1 MLQGDRVI
9 LREWRESDLPA
20 LAQIRNDI
28 ELQDLLMTQAKPNSI
43 ERVRRWLVD
52 RSSRDDMV
60 FFVAAACADNA
71 VLGYLQVT
79 NIDQF
84 HGVGDFGICL
94 SSAAQGASLAQE
106 ACQLLYA
113 YLSQTLALRKLTLK
127 VLADNARAIAFYRK
141 NGYRELGR
149 MERHF
154 RINDRFEDV
163 LIMERFLGV

>member
-1 MLQGDRVI
+1 MLLGDRLI

-20 LAQIRNDI
+20 LAEIRNDI

-43 ERVRRWLVD
+43 ERTRRWLVD

-60 FFVAAACADNA
+60 FFVAAACVDNT

-94 SSAAQGASLAQE
+94 SSAAQGTNLAQE

-113 YLSQTLALRKLTLK
+113 YLSRMLALRKLTLK
-127 VLADNARAIAFYRK
+127 VLADNVRAVAFYRK
-141 NGYRELGR
+141 NGYREVGR
-149 MERHF
+149 LDRHF
-154 RINDRFEDV
+154 RINKRFEDV
-163 LIMERFLGV
+163 LIMERFLDA